1 MTINTN
7 QIRNLLR
14 PGLNAV
20 FGSYDDYPAM
30 WSEAYT
36 KYSSKMAFELD
47 VEMKMLGIAS
57 LLAEGAPTAMDN
69 MGQRVISKYV
79 HRYVSIGFTITRQ
92 AQKDNLYESRF
103 PLQAKS
109 LKKSMLAAKE
119 TLGASLFLNGFNAA
133 FPIGDGQPLFS
144 LDHPIDGGTYA
155 NRPTLQADLNEA
167 SLEAA
172 IVAIQQFRD
181 WAGILAKT
189 NPRKLWIPPQLQF
202 TASRLLNSEFRV
214 STPNN
219 DINAIAHGNY
229 LPEGYRVNQYFSSMP
244 NMWIVLT
251 DAPDSF
257 KMFQREEIETDVYA
271 DFSTGN
277 MLAKAL
283 ERYSFGVSNPRGA
296 YASSGAA

>member
-14 PGLNAV
+14 PGLASV

-36 KYSSKMAFELD
+36 KHSSKMAFELE

-57 LLAEGAPTAMDN
+57 LMAEGAPTPMDT

-92 AQKDNLYESRF
+92 AQKDNLYQSRF
-103 PLQAKS
+103 PLMAKA
-109 LKKSMLAAKE
+109 LRKSMLAAKE

-144 LDHPIDGGTYA
+144 TQHPIDGGVYA
-155 NRPTLQADLNEA
+155 NTPAVQADLNEA
-167 SLEAA
+167 SLESA

-189 NPRKLWIPPQLQF
+189 NPTKLWVGPSLQF
-202 TASRLLNSEFRV
+202 TAKRLLGSDFRV
-214 STPNN
+214 NTPNN
-219 DINAIAHGNY
+219 DINAIVHGNY
-229 LPEGYRVNQYFSSMP
+229 IPEGFRVNQYFNSSP

-251 DAPDSF
+251 DAPDAF
-257 KMFQREEIETDVYA
+257 KMYQREEIETDVYT
-271 DFSTGN
+271 DFATSN
-277 MLAKAL
+277 LLCKAI

-296 YASSGAA
+296 YASSGA